1 MILAK
6 DELGLGGCGD
16 ASKIMPQ
23 VFSVWIKP
31 IGGLHVP
38 EGVFERHGILLVADL
53 VQGIAAGL
61 GDAGLE
67 IDAGEFEDRGVG
79 VEHGDGIGGD
89 DAGEGRQ
96 GGLFGGGAGLVVGGA
111 EEEVFFGGR
120 LLEDE
125 PLVGAVGGDHRHGVD
140 VAGDVAPELGGP
152 GAGVAVAGLHHAGV
166 GDEVEVV

>member
-1 MILAK
+1 
-6 DELGLGGCGD
+6 
-16 ASKIMPQ
+16 MPQ